1 MKDMMK
7 WPIGEKVQKLEQQRI
22 LELEELKKHLDLLKS
37 SYINNP
43 PGFEFQAEILAY
55 ETKINQLKSRI
66 SALESTLRE
75 KNSKQ
80 DSILREYENKNQEL
94 KTKIR
99 SFESSKENE
108 LVGLKEMNERLKGQF
123 EVKKEKRGELL
134 YKSRGEESIKEK
146 KARKSSRWRLKSGK
160 CKNYGKEN
168 ERNFEYRARNR
179 DDYREKA
186 EKNERALTEMN
197 GVLVAKIQE
206 LERMKSQ
213 YHESINN
220 VHMLE
225 GKLLEKLQEDE
236 VFIS

>member
-1 MKDMMK
+1 MKDMRK

-43 PGFEFQAEILAY
+43 PGFEFQAERLAY

-75 KNSKQ
+75 NNSKQ

-123 EVKKEKRGELL
+123 EVKKEKRGTFFIFSLFF
-134 YKSRGEESIKEK
+134 SRKQEK
-146 KARKSSRWRLKSGK
+146 NSREAKM
-160 CKNYGKEN
+160 
-168 ERNFEYRARNR
+168 
-179 DDYREKA
+179 KA
-186 EKNERALTEMN
+186 EDWN
-197 GVLVAKIQE
+197 
-206 LERMKSQ
+206 
-213 YHESINN
+213 
-220 VHMLE
+220 
-225 GKLLEKLQEDE
+225 
-236 VFIS
+236 